1 MEKGIIG
8 VVMSFEQE
16 YTVFLQRKIEFRQKK
31 ATEDKT
37 ANFSDSLS
45 TRPLKV
51 ECFIEIAKAIKTLRV
66 ITDFKK
72 STNEQENVLRVLAPI
87 KRSV

>member
-1 MEKGIIG
+1 MLWCHLNKNTQFFCNEKSNLG
-8 VVMSFEQE
+8 
-16 YTVFLQRKIEFRQKK
+16 KK

-37 ANFSDSLS
+37 TNFSESLS

-51 ECFIEIAKAIKTLRV
+51 ECFIEIARWIKTLRV
-66 ITDFKK
+66 INDFKK
-72 STNEQENVLRVLAPI
+72 STSEQEGFLRVLAPI